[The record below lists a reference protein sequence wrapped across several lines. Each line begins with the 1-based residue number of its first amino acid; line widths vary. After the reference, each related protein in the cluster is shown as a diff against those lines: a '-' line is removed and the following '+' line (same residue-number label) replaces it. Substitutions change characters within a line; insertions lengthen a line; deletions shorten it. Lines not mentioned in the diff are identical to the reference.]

1 MAKGLGK
8 PGSASPVHASVGFGF
23 IDADSTRIASTLDVC
38 LGLFT
43 KCLNPSGSATWTS
56 SARSVCSLLARDHA
70 GHVTER
76 GLLVRPTATLPR
88 YNAPYTRLSA
98 TSTALGVSIP

>member
-56 SARSVCSLLARDHA
+56 
-70 GHVTER
+70 
-76 GLLVRPTATLPR
+76 
-88 YNAPYTRLSA
+88 
-98 TSTALGVSIP
+98 